1 MLKVQNDI
9 APSMFDLSSEEDW
22 MRCMNWLRACVRRIV
37 YSAHLVLW
45 RGQEED
51 IIEDVVQETV
61 RRILERSQQAER
73 LEAAPICSLERM
85 CFSIAHNYC
94 IDMLRRDSR
103 LLRVSADCSWFEDE
117 CVPDNQANAFE
128 VAIEQAFQ
136 EEIFTRL
143 AHQVARFPEKRRRA
157 LLIDL
162 ANRMCFERELTP
174 LQKAFMAVGIDFR
187 EFRQALPSDPANRS
201 RHGAL
206 KSLAYKQ
213 ISTLMQENAVER

>member
-1 MLKVQNDI
+1 MLNVQNDI

-22 MRCMNWLRACVRRIV
+22 MRCINWLRSCVRRIV
-37 YSAHLVLW
+37 YSAHFAFW
-45 RGQEED
+45 RGQEEE
-51 IIEDVVQETV
+51 IIEDVVQETM

-73 LEAAPICSLERM
+73 LEAAPVRSLERM
-85 CFSIAHNYC
+85 CYSIARNYC
-94 IDMLRRDSR
+94 IDMLRRDNR
-103 LLRVSADCSWFEDE
+103 LLRVSADCSWLEDD
-117 CVPDNQANAFE
+117 CMPDNQANSFE
-128 VAIEQAFQ
+128 VAIERASQ
-136 EEIFTRL
+136 EEIFTGL
-143 AHQVARFPEKRRRA
+143 AQQVARFPEKRRRA

-187 EFRQALPSDPANRS
+187 EFRQALPSDPANRT

-213 ISTLMQENAVER
+213 ISTLMQEYAVER